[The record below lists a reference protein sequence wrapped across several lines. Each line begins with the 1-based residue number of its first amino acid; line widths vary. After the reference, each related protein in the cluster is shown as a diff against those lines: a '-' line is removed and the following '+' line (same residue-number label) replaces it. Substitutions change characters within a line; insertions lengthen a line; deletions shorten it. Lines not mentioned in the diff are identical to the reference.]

1 MSEKTYQIAVT
12 GQLVPGAELSQVQA
26 GLAKLFNASA
36 EKLAPLFSG
45 KRIVIKQG
53 LDEGTARK
61 YVAAVQVA
69 GMVCLME
76 AIGGAPASPAPTS
89 SPQPAAAPAAAGGGV
104 TLAPVGATL
113 VEKPHVAP
121 PQIDISKLSMAA
133 MGGNLVEVMP
143 TPEFDID
150 ISHLTAAPPGER
162 LVEAPVVA
170 PPKIDI
176 SHLTAAPPGERLAE
190 TPVVAPPNIDTS
202 AMNLAPVGSD
212 VGEQRRTDF
221 PPPPKTD
228 HLKLE

>member
-12 GQLVPGAELSQVQA
+12 GQLMPGAELSQVQDA
-26 GLAKLFNASA
+26 LAKLFKAPA

-61 YVAAVQVA
+61 YVAAVQAA
-69 GMVCLME
+69 GMVCVME
-76 AIGGAPASPAPTS
+76 AIGGAPAASAPAAS
-89 SPQPAAAPAAAGGGV
+89 SNSAAAPAATGGGV
-104 TLAPVGATL
+104 TLAPVGVTL
-113 VEKPHVAP
+113 IEKPHVAP

-133 MGGNLVEVMP
+133 VGGNLVEIVP
-143 TPEFDID
+143 IPEFD
-150 ISHLTAAPPGER
+150 
-162 LVEAPVVA
+162 V
-170 PPKIDI
+170 DI

-190 TPVVAPPNIDTS
+190 ASVVAPPNIDTS

-212 VGEQRRTDF
+212 VGEERRKDF

-228 HLKLE
+228 HLKLESN